1 MMFKNRTKVIQHL
14 IANPTLYKWSFD
26 IHTNSFEMFV
36 DNTQFI
42 LKNYGDVTLFECDV
56 VFVVKDGK
64 RYVLVRKDDEPLL
77 RDLWLKLYNAYISAM
92 YDYGWDKVCDVLKLD
107 YNEK

>member
-1 MMFKNRTKVIQHL
+1 MFKNRTKVIQHL

-36 DNTQFI
+36 DDTQFI
-42 LKNYGDVTLFECDV
+42 LKNYGNVTLFEYDV

-64 RYVLVRKDDEPLL
+64 RYLLVRMEDEPLL
-77 RDLWLKLYNAYISAM
+77 KDLWLKLYNIYINYS
-92 YDYGWDKVCDVLKLD
+92 WEKVCDELKLD
-107 YNEK
+107 CDENGC

>member
-1 MMFKNRTKVIQHL
+1 MYENRTKVIQHL
-14 IANPTLYKWSFD
+14 IDNPTKYNWRFD

-42 LKNYGDVTLFECDV
+42 LKNTGETALYEYYI
-56 VFVVKDGK
+56 VFVVKNK
-64 RYVLVRKDDEPLL
+64 RQTFLVRRDDEPLL
-77 RDLWLKLYNAYISAM
+77 KDLWLKLYNAYISAM
-92 YDYGWDKVCDVLKLD
+92 YDYGWDKVYDVLKLD

>member
-14 IANPTLYKWSFD
+14 IANPTLYKWTFD

-36 DNTQFI
+36 DDTQFI
-42 LKNYGDVTLFECDV
+42 LKNYGNVALFEYDV

-64 RYVLVRKDDEPLL
+64 RYLLVRMEDEPLL
-77 RDLWLKLYNAYISAM
+77 RDLWLKLYHIYINYS
-92 YDYGWDKVCDVLKLD
+92 WEKVCDVLKLD
-107 YNEK
+107 CNEKEC